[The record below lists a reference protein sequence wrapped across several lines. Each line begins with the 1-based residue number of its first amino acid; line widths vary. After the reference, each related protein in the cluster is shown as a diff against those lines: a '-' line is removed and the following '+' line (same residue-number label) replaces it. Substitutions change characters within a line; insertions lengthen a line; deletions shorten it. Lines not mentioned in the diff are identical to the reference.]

1 MIPYNKSM
9 GDLPLGEPHAHVIAR
24 RMQFGIRI
32 FLALAVFV
40 AGILLVF
47 NRHVA
52 YVAILP
58 IPVFYVALMFMGS
71 AERQTR
77 ASELRS
83 IGQSEI
89 SEEEIEI
96 DVATNRNALILEI
109 SGMIVMGVFLVVA
122 SLYEL
127 HMVMLMGFVFVIY
140 CGFLGLPYWHLFL
153 SQADED
159 EREKV
164 APGRPGRSDTRP
176 E

>member
-1 MIPYNKSM
+1 M
-9 GDLPLGEPHAHVIAR
+9 GDLPLGEPHAHAIAR

-47 NRHVA
+47 NRNVA

-58 IPVFYVALMFMGS
+58 IPLLYVALMFMGS

-83 IGQSEI
+83 VGQSEI

-109 SGMIVMGVFLVVA
+109 SGMLAMGVFLVVA

-127 HMVMLMGFVFVIY
+127 HMVMLMGFVFVVY
-140 CGFLGLPYWHLFL
+140 GGFLGLPYWHLFL
-153 SQADED
+153 SQADAE

-164 APGRPGRSDTRP
+164 APDRRDARP